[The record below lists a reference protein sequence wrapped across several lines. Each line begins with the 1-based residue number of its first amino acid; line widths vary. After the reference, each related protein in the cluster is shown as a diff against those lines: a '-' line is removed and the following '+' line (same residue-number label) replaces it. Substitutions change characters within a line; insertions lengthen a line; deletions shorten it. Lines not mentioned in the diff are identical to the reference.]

1 MDSRERALEIFPI
14 GTVVGRIFTDS
25 EGNSKTFKA
34 TVYDYCDPYWRVQYP
49 DGDREE
55 LTKREVDQGM
65 GVAARPSSS
74 A

>member
-1 MDSRERALEIFPI
+1 MDSRDRALEIFPI
-14 GTVVGRIFTDS
+14 GTVVRRIFTDS

-49 DGDREE
+49 DGDWEE

>member
-1 MDSRERALEIFPI
+1 MDSRDRALEIFPI

-49 DGDREE
+49 DGDWE
-55 LTKREVDQGM
+55 
-65 GVAARPSSS
+65 
-74 A
+74 